1 MAQNIVFF
9 AKPTTLVEGTY
20 YSDPFDISAFKSLT
34 IQVMFL
40 EGQGTSP
47 TVTGQLQQGS
57 DLTTWTDSG
66 STIAPTEG
74 NVSTQTQS
82 DLARYVRLKVTIGGS
97 SSPAAAMWAKA
108 VAREN

>member
-1 MAQNIVFF
+1 MAQIIVFF
-9 AKPTTLVEGTY
+9 QKPTTLVEGTF

-34 IQVMFL
+34 TQVMFM

-47 TVTGQLQQGS
+47 TVTGQIQQSS
-57 DLTTWTDSG
+57 DLNTWSDSG
-66 STIAPTEG
+66 STLAPTEG

-97 SSPAAAMWAKA
+97 SSPAATIWAKA